1 MTTTAIPVSVVD
13 EVIDADE
20 RRAQLEYWQH
30 HVGIDASVE
39 TMMLD
44 SNAASIDELER
55 PEILGGPHFHK

>member
-1 MTTTAIPVSVVD
+1 MAAIPVTIVD
-13 EVIDADE
+13 DVIDESE

-44 SNAASIDELER
+44 SNAAAIDELER
-55 PEILGGPHFHK
+55 PEILGMPGVWKA

>member
-1 MTTTAIPVSVVD
+1 MDLAPLPVSVVD
-13 EVIDADE
+13 EVVDADE

-44 SNAASIDELER
+44 SQAATIDEMER
-55 PEILGGPHFHK
+55 PEILSA